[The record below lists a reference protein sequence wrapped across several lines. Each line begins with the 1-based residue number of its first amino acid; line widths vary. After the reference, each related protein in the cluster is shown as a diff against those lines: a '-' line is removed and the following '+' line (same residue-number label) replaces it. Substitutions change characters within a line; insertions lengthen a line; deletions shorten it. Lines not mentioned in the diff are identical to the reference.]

1 MLFSSVL
8 HDDNAP
14 AQGDLYIRSVCFSP
28 DGKFLATGAED
39 KQIRVSAYPSIFD
52 PLYRLSMIAQLKCC
66 WALLISPRGDNAP
79 PAITPVN
86 SGLLFPNCFISG
98 LLPATCVDGGRTET
112 DTVLNI

>member
-52 PLYRLSMIAQLKCC
+52 PLYRLSMSAQPKRC

-79 PAITPVN
+79 VITPVN
-86 SGLLFPNCFISG
+86 SGLLFPIVSY
-98 LLPATCVDGGRTET
+98 PAFYRRLV
-112 DTVLNI
+112 

>member
-52 PLYRLSMIAQLKCC
+52 H
-66 WALLISPRGDNAP
+66 NAP

-98 LLPATCVDGGRTET
+98 LLPATFSDGGQTET
-112 DTVLNI
+112 DSVLNI